1 MSFTNN
7 KTYTLV
13 NNNNLLFQL
22 FQMTEDE
29 NVIHIFMNTEQ
40 ISKNKCIP
48 LSDKDYEKIKNYG
61 DIMITIT
68 RDNTQAPLG
77 IP

>member
-1 MSFTNN
+1 
-7 KTYTLV
+7 
-13 NNNNLLFQL
+13 
-22 FQMTEDE
+22 MTEDE
-29 NVIHIFMNTEQ
+29 NLIHIFMNTEQ

-61 DIMITIT
+61 DIRITIT
-68 RDNTQAPLG
+68 RDNTQVPLG

>member
-1 MSFTNN
+1 MAD
-7 KTYTLV
+7 Y
-13 NNNNLLFQL
+13 
-22 FQMTEDE
+22 E
-29 NVIHIFMNTEQ
+29 NIVHIFMNTKE

-61 DIMITIT
+61 DIRITII
-68 RDNTQAPLG
+68 RNNTKAPTG

>member
-1 MSFTNN
+1 
-7 KTYTLV
+7 
-13 NNNNLLFQL
+13 
-22 FQMTEDE
+22 MTEDP
-29 NVIHIFMNTEQ
+29 NVLHIFMNTTD

-61 DIMITIT
+61 DIRITII
-68 RDNTQAPLG
+68 RNNTKAPLG

>member
-1 MSFTNN
+1 
-7 KTYTLV
+7 
-13 NNNNLLFQL
+13 
-22 FQMTEDE
+22 MTEDE
-29 NVIHIFMNTEQ
+29 NIIYIFMNTDE

-61 DIMITIT
+61 DIRITIT
-68 RDNTQAPLG
+68 RDNTKAPLG

>member
-13 NNNNLLFQL
+13 NNNNLLFEL

-61 DIMITIT
+61 DIRITIT

>member
-1 MSFTNN
+1 MASLTI
-7 KTYTLV
+7 KHLTLV
-13 NNNNLLFQL
+13 NNNNLFFRL
-22 FQMTEDE
+22 FQMAEDE
-29 NVIHIFMNTEQ
+29 NIIHIFMNTNE

-61 DIMITIT
+61 DIRITII
-68 RDNTQAPLG
+68 RNNTKASVG